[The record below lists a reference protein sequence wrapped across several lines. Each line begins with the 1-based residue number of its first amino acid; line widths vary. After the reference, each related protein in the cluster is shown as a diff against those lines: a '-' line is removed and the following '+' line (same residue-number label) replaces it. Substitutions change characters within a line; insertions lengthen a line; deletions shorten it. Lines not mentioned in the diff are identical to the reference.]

1 MQHIEEAW
9 RRAANSEEL
18 AAFCV
23 FGTENGAW
31 LCIAPSHAIIKFM
44 ENLRKTLQNYI
55 DNNELILSVT
65 ASNPRDRERV
75 LKLRIRPIRG
85 REGLLYQAERF
96 VGTKAFHTNLRPEEL
111 PAYLVRAAGEDFK
124 QLEIETQKHKTIV
137 LISKKG
143 KVTVKERQTGSQTVS
158 GGVLEHNRTKQY
170 ILPQDTP
177 VPFLVE
183 LGVQTPAGKIV
194 GARYDKFRQIN
205 RYLEFVRDILP
216 SLPPREGGPLRVVD
230 FGCGKSYLTFALYY
244 YLKEVNGYDVR
255 VIGLDLKKDVIENC
269 QALADKFGYDG
280 LKFLVGDIGSY
291 DGMNQADMVVTLH
304 ACDTATDYAL
314 AKAVQWNARVIL
326 SVPCCQH
333 ELNRQIECGQLEPL
347 LRYGIIRERM
357 AALMTDAI
365 RANLLE
371 EQGYET
377 QLLEFIDM
385 EHTPKNILIRAV
397 KRAGAQEHMRHR
409 PRGRAD
415 AYDLRQLEAFLHA
428 EPTLQRL
435 LDNL

>member
-1 MQHIEEAW
+1 
-9 RRAANSEEL
+9 
-18 AAFCV
+18 
-23 FGTENGAW
+23 
-31 LCIAPSHAIIKFM
+31 M

-55 DNNELILSVT
+55 ENNEIILKAT

-75 LKLRIRPIRG
+75 SKLKIRPVSQKEI
-85 REGLLYQAERF
+85 LCYQAERF
-96 VGTKAFHTNLRPEEL
+96 VGAKAFHTNLRPQEL
-111 PAYLVRAAGEDFK
+111 PEYLVKAAAEDFK
-124 QLEIETQKHKTIV
+124 QLEIETQNHRITV

-143 KVTVKERQTGSQTVS
+143 KATIKEKRIAPKPVES
-158 GGVLEHNRTKQY
+158 GALKHNRTKRY
-170 ILPQDTP
+170 ILPEDAP

-183 LGVQTPAGKIV
+183 LGVQTPEGQV
-194 GARYDKFRQIN
+194 VRARYDKFRQIN

-216 SLPPREGGPLRVVD
+216 SLPRRGEGPLRIVD

-244 YLKEVNGYDVR
+244 YLKVMNGYDID

-291 DGMNQADMVVTLH
+291 NGVNQVDMVVTLH

-314 AKAVQWNARVIL
+314 AKAVKWNASVIL

-333 ELNRQIECGQLEPL
+333 ELNRQIECRELEPL
-347 LRYGIIRERM
+347 LRYGIIKERM

-397 KRAGAQEHMRHR
+397 KRERAQAHMQYHPGARE
-409 PRGRAD
+409 D
-415 AYDLRQLEAFLHA
+415 ACDLKRLEEFLHA
-428 EPTLQRL
+428 APTLQRL